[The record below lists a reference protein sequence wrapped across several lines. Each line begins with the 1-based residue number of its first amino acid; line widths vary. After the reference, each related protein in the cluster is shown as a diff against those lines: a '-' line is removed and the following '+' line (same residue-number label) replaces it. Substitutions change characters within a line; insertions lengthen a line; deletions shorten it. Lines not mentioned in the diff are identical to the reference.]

1 MHRFYTA
8 PENVRGGKL
17 VIDGDEAKHM
27 KNALRMQAGDMFIAF
42 DGTGVDYLCRVVS
55 LGAEV
60 VADVVDSGVN
70 NAEPSVRVTL
80 YQAYPKSAK
89 MEEIVQKAVELGA
102 HRIVPFVSS
111 RCVKRPEDAS
121 RLRRVALSA
130 VKQCGRSVLPDVAD
144 VLRFDDALSLMKR
157 HDALVVCW
165 EEERET
171 PLSAALALA
180 GTATDIGVVI
190 GPEGGLDQDEVNR
203 MRAEGGVPVTLGP
216 RILRTETAG
225 IAVLAAIFYDKG
237 QMRL

>member
-1 MHRFYTA
+1 MHRFFTA
-8 PENVRGGKL
+8 PENVRGDRL

-27 KNALRMQAGDMFIAF
+27 KNALRMQPGDVFIAF
-42 DGTGVDYLCRVVS
+42 DGTGADYLCRLVS
-55 LGAEV
+55 LGAQV
-60 VADVVDSGVN
+60 IADVAERLANDT
-70 NAEPSVRVTL
+70 EPSVRVTL

-130 VKQCGRSVLPDVAD
+130 VKQCGRCVLPDVAD
-144 VLRFDDALSLMKR
+144 VLRFDDALLRMER
-157 HDALVVCW
+157 HDALIVCW

-171 PLSAALALA
+171 PLNAALTGA
-180 GTATDIGVVI
+180 ATDIGVVI
-190 GPEGGLDQDEVNR
+190 GPEGGLDKDEVSR
-203 MRAEGGVPVTLGP
+203 MREAGGVTVTLGP

-225 IAVLAAIFYDKG
+225 IAVLAAIFYEKG